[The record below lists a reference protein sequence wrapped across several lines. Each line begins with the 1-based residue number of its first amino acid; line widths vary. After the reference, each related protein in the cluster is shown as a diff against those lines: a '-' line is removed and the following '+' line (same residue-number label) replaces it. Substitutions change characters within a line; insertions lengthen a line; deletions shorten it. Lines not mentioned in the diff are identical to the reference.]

1 MREATKDFLLCAYEM
16 SHIQDGKDDFL
27 KDINATPP
35 KFPLYTIPLLTG
47 RGIFYLGEMKCEFL
61 FVRQTVHKRSIQLNF
76 CF

>member
-35 KFPLYTIPLLTG
+35 KFTL
-47 RGIFYLGEMKCEFL
+47 
-61 FVRQTVHKRSIQLNF
+61 
-76 CF
+76 